1 MLPGI
6 PMPRLSV
13 PPAGGPLSA
22 ISDGIAP
29 SGDAMRVGPVAAIPE
44 VMADL
49 GVDAEEVF
57 SRVRVDAG
65 AFANPDIRLPTATLA
80 ALAHQASTLGNCPH
94 FGLLVGDRAR
104 LSSFGSIGSLMRH
117 SARVV
122 DALRTFVLKFHI
134 HDWGGAPVLARIE
147 GSTVILGYSVFR
159 LSPITIRYPYD
170 AATGILFQTLRDLC
184 GPEFRPSAI
193 AFAYPRPPDIDY
205 YRSYFGCK
213 LVFDAPLTGVLFD
226 EAWLAKPLAHAQP
239 NALRDLVTLVTREAA
254 RQETAFSRR
263 VELAIQQML
272 LGGTATEP
280 AIASLLNISER
291 TMRRRLGHEGEQFRS
306 LLGERRFELAQ
317 QLLRNTNLSIAD
329 IASTLQ
335 YKDANA
341 FSRAFRIW
349 ANQSPTEWRALV
361 RGL

>member
-1 MLPGI
+1 M
-6 PMPRLSV
+6 
-13 PPAGGPLSA
+13 PPAEGPLSA
-22 ISDGIAP
+22 ISHDIPHDIAP
-29 SGDAMRVGPVAAIPE
+29 SSDAMRVGPVAAMPE
-44 VMADL
+44 VMAEL

-57 SRVRVDAG
+57 ARVHVDAG
-65 AFANPDIRLPTATLA
+65 AFANPETRLPTATLA
-80 ALAHQASTLGNCPH
+80 ALAHQASTLGDCPH

-104 LSSFGSIGSLMRH
+104 LASFGSIGSLMRH

-147 GSTVILGYSVFR
+147 GSTVILGYSAFR
-159 LSPITIRYPYD
+159 LPPATIRYPYD
-170 AATGILFQTLRDLC
+170 AATGALFQTLRDLC

-205 YRSYFGCK
+205 YRRHFGCK

-226 EAWLAKPLAHAQP
+226 KAWLAKPLADAQP
-239 NALRDLVTLVTREAA
+239 NALRDLVRRVAREAA
-254 RQETAFSRR
+254 RQETTFSRR

-280 AIASLLNISER
+280 AVANLLNVSKR
-291 TMRRRLGHEGEQFRS
+291 TLRRRLGHEGEKFRS
-306 LLGERRFELAQ
+306 LLGERRCELAQ
-317 QLLRNTNLSIAD
+317 QLLRNTSLAVAD
-329 IASTLQ
+329 IASALQ

-341 FSRAFRIW
+341 FSRAFRTW
-349 ANQSPTEWRALV
+349 ANQSPTEWRARA

>member
-1 MLPGI
+1 
-6 PMPRLSV
+6 MPRLSV

-239 NALRDLVTLVTREAA
+239 NALRDLVRLVTREAA